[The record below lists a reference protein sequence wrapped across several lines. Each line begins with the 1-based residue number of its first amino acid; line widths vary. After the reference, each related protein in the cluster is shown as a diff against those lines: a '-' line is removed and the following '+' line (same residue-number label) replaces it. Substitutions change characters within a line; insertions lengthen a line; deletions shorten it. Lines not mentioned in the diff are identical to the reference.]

1 MGLGVAMANAIL
13 VVTFAEQRR
22 MGGESA
28 FDAAKNGVTD
38 RVRPVLM
45 TSFAMLA
52 GMLPMAIGLGES
64 GQQTAPLGRAV
75 MGGLI
80 AATLATLFILPAVF
94 AWVQQGQDRNSK
106 SLHPLDEELKTLNL
120 DSDNSIAV
128 GKGTSE

>member
-1 MGLGVAMANAIL
+1 
-13 VVTFAEQRR
+13 
-22 MGGESA
+22 
-28 FDAAKNGVTD
+28 
-38 RVRPVLM
+38 M

-106 SLHPLDEELKTLNL
+106 SLHPLDKELKTLNL